1 MARAEG
7 QQTIGQEEYE
17 FQLQKHSTG
26 KQINALAKNIARVIL
41 VMGLEPLQGA
51 TALNVGD
58 IPEADGQCLM
68 EPNAN
73 QLQHQGCSWMFIFMC
88 SLIVL
93 ALSGL
98 LWWIYK

>member
-1 MARAEG
+1 MLEPSLLLHCKGMARAEG

-26 KQINALAKNIARVIL
+26 KQINALAKNIARVFL
-41 VMGLEPLQGA
+41 LMGLEPLQGA

-58 IPEADGQCLM
+58 IPETDGQCFV

-73 QLQHQGCSWMFIFMC
+73 QFQGCSFSCAF
-88 SLIVL
+88 
-93 ALSGL
+93 
-98 LWWIYK
+98 

>member
-41 VMGLEPLQGA
+41 LMGVEPLQGA

-58 IPEADGQCLM
+58 IPETDGQCFV

-73 QLQHQGCSWMFIFMC
+73 QFQGCSFSC
-88 SLIVL
+88 AV
-93 ALSGL
+93 
-98 LWWIYK
+98 